1 MEQFPAGENTE
12 VESSMSF
19 IPRWLKTVMMTATVL
34 AVVVWMAPSPALSQ
48 DVAVGSASAT
58 VLAALSVQP
67 TAALVFGNVY
77 QGVAK
82 VVPKNDANAGI
93 FTLGGQANTQVTIY
107 MQMPE
112 YLQGPS
118 NDRMVIAFGAQDVN
132 VDTTSNANPATYGTN
147 DAAYANRDPHNIPTV
162 TLRAASSPTPGTA
175 HLFLGGKV
183 IPSVNQTAGAYSGD
197 IVITVAYNGS

>member
-1 MEQFPAGENTE
+1 MR
-12 VESSMSF
+12 F
-19 IPRWLKTVMMTATVL
+19 IPRWLKTVMMTAALL
-34 AVVVWMAPSPALSQ
+34 AVVVWMTPSPAQSQ
-48 DVAVGSASAT
+48 DVAVGTASAT
-58 VLAALSVQP
+58 VLAALSVVA
-67 TAALVFGNVY
+67 TSNLVFGNVY

-82 VVPKNDANAGI
+82 VVAKNDADAGV

-118 NDRMVIAFGAQDVN
+118 NDRMVVAFGTQDVN
-132 VDTTSNANPATYGTN
+132 IDTTGNVNPATFGAGYP
-147 DAAYANRDPHNIPTV
+147 NRDPHNLPTV
-162 TLRAASSPTPGTA
+162 TLRATDGSA

-183 IPSVNQTAGAYSGD
+183 IPSVNQTAGAYTAD